1 MIEVSEFRQERF
13 DSFLHHEKTICGLK
27 SEIRPAFTVDRDV
40 STTSIWLVQ
49 KTHLRFWFVKPAWHS
64 MRWGSKQFVGLM
76 LACWQ
81 LVLPSSAPWL
91 HSLMGDFCCTGEVA
105 NASPPH
111 SHSHGTCHH
120 HAQKPPE
127 KGDEGSSERL
137 PVTTHDCSE
146 CALCQAISAPRILTG
161 PIDLPTL
168 SETASF
174 VVVAICADPQLGFG
188 LPLQA
193 RAPPL
198 A

>member
-1 MIEVSEFRQERF
+1 
-13 DSFLHHEKTICGLK
+13 
-27 SEIRPAFTVDRDV
+27 
-40 STTSIWLVQ
+40 
-49 KTHLRFWFVKPAWHS
+49 
-64 MRWGSKQFVGLM
+64 MRWGSAQFLGLM

-91 HSLMGDFCCTGEVA
+91 HSLMEDSCCVGGATSSVHE
-105 NASPPH
+105 
-111 SHSHGTCHH
+111 HSHGKCHH
-120 HAQKPPE
+120 HHQNPAEKAGHDAPE
-127 KGDEGSSERL
+127 RSPASH
-137 PVTTHDCSE
+137 HDCSE

-174 VVVAICADPQLGFG
+174 IVVAICADPQLGFG

-193 RAPPL
+193 RAPPV